1 MPPPVARHAPQACEA
16 KAPMQALIWLPV
28 DHTALEAIYALLRRR
43 DVLTS
48 GYEHLGVD
56 EYNPAT
62 YLQDQ
67 LLEETSFCFR
77 YDRNV
82 LCPWWR
88 WCRASH

>member
-1 MPPPVARHAPQACEA
+1 M
-16 KAPMQALIWLPV
+16 
-28 DHTALEAIYALLRRR
+28 
-43 DVLTS
+43 LTS

-56 EYNPAT
+56 AYNPAI
-62 YLQDQ
+62 YLHDQ

-82 LCPWWR
+82 LSPWWR

>member
-1 MPPPVARHAPQACEA
+1 
-16 KAPMQALIWLPV
+16 MQALIWLPV

-48 GYEHLGVD
+48 GYEHLGAD
-56 EYNPAT
+56 AYNPAT
-62 YLQDQ
+62 YLHDQ

-82 LCPWWR
+82 LSPWWR